1 MKVFKV
7 YVDKWDYDCY
17 ESFVV
22 VAESKEDVK
31 NMLVHNGD
39 ETQVI
44 DKDLGDTGIWF
55 DDFLGDIH
63 IEEVNLNEKKI
74 IEKSFNAG

>member
-22 VAESKEDVK
+22 VAESEEEVK

-39 ETQVI
+39 ETDII

>member
-7 YVDKWDYDCY
+7 YVDKWEYDCY
-17 ESFVV
+17 ESFVI

-31 NMLVHNGD
+31 NMLVHQDNR
-39 ETQVI
+39 TWVI

-63 IEEVNLNEKKI
+63 IDEVNLDEKKI
-74 IEKSFNAG
+74 IEESFHAG